1 MITVLIAG
9 IAGASLGTE
18 IAKSLRLAGGYHI
31 IGCDPSPLAFGHYSD
46 LCDKT
51 VRVSLDRYIDHIVEI
66 SRKEHVQVIVPGAEE
81 PMRLITAA
89 ADRFSQGG
97 IRLAMNSPDVVT
109 RLAVKERCFSEL
121 QRLGIAIP
129 RTVAATEPTMLD
141 QVPFPCLIKRPLK
154 AAGAP
159 PCSLPAT
166 ARKRTS
172 MRPI

>member
-1 MITVLIAG
+1 
-9 IAGASLGTE
+9 
-18 IAKSLRLAGGYHI
+18 
-31 IGCDPSPLAFGHYSD
+31 
-46 LCDKT
+46 
-51 VRVSLDRYIDHIVEI
+51 
-66 SRKEHVQVIVPGAEE
+66 
-81 PMRLITAA
+81 
-89 ADRFSQGG
+89 
-97 IRLAMNSPDVVT
+97 LAMNSPDVVT
-109 RLAVKERCFSEL
+109 RLADKDRCFIEL